1 MNNER
6 NINLIVLGDS
16 GVGKTSIIERIKTG
30 KFQEFY
36 PGENIKII
44 RREYERKNIMINLIF
59 CDGCGSEQYIKL
71 YLGYIHNCN
80 IILLVFDDINTL
92 NILRVRWYL
101 FYKEK
106 ANIEN

>member
-16 GVGKTSIIERIKTG
+16 GVGKTSIIDRIKTG

-44 RREYERKNIMINLIF
+44 RREY
-59 CDGCGSEQYIKL
+59 
-71 YLGYIHNCN
+71 
-80 IILLVFDDINTL
+80 
-92 NILRVRWYL
+92 
-101 FYKEK
+101 
-106 ANIEN
+106 